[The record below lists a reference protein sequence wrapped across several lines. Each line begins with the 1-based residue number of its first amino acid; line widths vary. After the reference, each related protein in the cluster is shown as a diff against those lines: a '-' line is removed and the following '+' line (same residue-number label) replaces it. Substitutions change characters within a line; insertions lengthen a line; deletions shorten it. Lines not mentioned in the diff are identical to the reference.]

1 MSRTDDEENS
11 TMIRRPANYRKEAL
25 KRKFVN
31 IDCFISFCLDCPGK
45 EVDLGGNLVA
55 VSPLLALTITYS
67 WFQEL
72 GLSFREKKIDQITR
86 WCVKQVL
93 TLIPKICRSKRFY
106 VIKF

>member
-1 MSRTDDEENS
+1 MSRRDDEENS

-55 VSPLLALTITYS
+55 LSPSLALTITYS
-67 WFQEL
+67 WTQER
-72 GLSFREKKIDQITR
+72 GLSLQKNLIKYQYGASSRYPMFCRLFFNKIGFF
-86 WCVKQVL
+86 VG
-93 TLIPKICRSKRFY
+93 
-106 VIKF
+106 